1 VGKGEVSEPF
11 ESGTVSSGWLEE
23 LSLAGRVG
31 ISPSEWENMT
41 PAAFNAYVRGYLKEQ
56 DAQQEIAAA
65 QNYRLAVM
73 VRSAVWGKRMPPYE
87 TFAPKRS
94 KRSMTDD
101 EMYQSVLALNA
112 ALGGK
117 TEGG

>member
-1 VGKGEVSEPF
+1 
-11 ESGTVSSGWLEE
+11 
-23 LSLAGRVG
+23 
-31 ISPSEWENMT
+31 MT
-41 PAAFNAYVRGYLKEQ
+41 PAAFHAYVQGYLKEQ
-56 DAQQEIAAA
+56 ETQQTMTAA

-73 VRSAVWGKRMPPYE
+73 VRSAIWEKRMPAYE
-87 TFAPKRS
+87 TFAPKQQR
-94 KRSMTDD
+94 RAMTDE